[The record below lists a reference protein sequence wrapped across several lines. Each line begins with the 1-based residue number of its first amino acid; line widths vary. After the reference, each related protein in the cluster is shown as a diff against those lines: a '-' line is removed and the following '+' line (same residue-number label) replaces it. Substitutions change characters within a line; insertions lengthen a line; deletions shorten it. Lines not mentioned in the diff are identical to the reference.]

1 MLQPFHTPP
10 RSIQTRSMS
19 VYSPLTAYMDTA
31 VLPANLPPSLTDAG
45 SSSPFSSPRTMVHS
59 GLQNFPDTTPRKPG
73 NWHFS
78 LQNLSSSPPDV
89 PSPKPQLSRILQ
101 PPYEPN
107 RLESAHFAAAITSRR
122 KSAPAATLS
131 MQNNPATK
139 RSRDDAGLVISQ
151 PRKQHRN
158 FNAKSPESAEFGL
171 QVSKFRFV
179 VDDKG
184 HVSLRSPKTPKRP
197 VKKRSALSSK
207 EINEILSAD
216 SDSESESEFGGDP
229 IASNDAISAF
239 ARTLARSRVGQL
251 ETKGHRSR
259 SSNHEADFYSFTSSC
274 SEREPRTPTSSGSL
288 GDGCARISRLL
299 QGSTAT
305 PPGAVY
311 GFDSFNSYATGMTPY
326 LPRS

>member
-1 MLQPFHTPP
+1 MSQAFQTPP
-10 RSIQTRSMS
+10 HSSRSRSMS
-19 VYSPLTAYMDTA
+19 VYSPLTAYMDSA

-45 SSSPFSSPRTMVHS
+45 SSSPFSSPRTMIHS
-59 GLQNFPDTTPRKPG
+59 GLHNFTEATPRKTV

-78 LQNLSSSPPDV
+78 FQNLSSSPPDM
-89 PSPKPQLSRILQ
+89 PATPKPQLSRTLQ

-107 RLESAHFAAAITSRR
+107 RLESAHFAAAITTRR
-122 KSAPAATLS
+122 KSAPAAVLFEDEKL
-131 MQNNPATK
+131 K
-139 RSRDDAGLVISQ
+139 RTSEDAGLATAQ
-151 PRKQHRN
+151 RRKQSRN
-158 FNAKSPESAEFGL
+158 SDSLADNSEFGL
-171 QVSKFRFV
+171 QSSKFRFV

-184 HVSLRSPKTPKRP
+184 HVSLRSPKTPERP
-197 VKKRSALSSK
+197 VKKRNALSNK
-207 EINEILSAD
+207 EIDQILSAD

-229 IASNDAISAF
+229 IVSNDAISAF

-251 ETKGHRSR
+251 ETKGHRSHD
-259 SSNHEADFYSFTSSC
+259 SAQEPEFYSFSTVC

-311 GFDSFNSYATGMTPY
+311 GFDALNSYATGMTPY